1 MAPIGKT
8 FNVAPFRKEEIELN
22 ILNKASLA
30 VSGYKW
36 FRFDFQVDTIL
47 RNQLNSVVVLG

>member
-8 FNVAPFRKEEIELN
+8 FNMAPFRKEEIELN

-36 FRFDFQVDTIL
+36 FRFDFQVDTTL
-47 RNQLNSVVVLG
+47 RNQLICVVVLG